1 MNLSKI
7 NLTDEIYTPDEVA
20 TLLKIPKSTVGYL
33 LRNEELKGIKIG
45 RQWRITKKNLE
56 IYLDDNSIL

>member
-1 MNLSKI
+1 MSLNKFNL
-7 NLTDEIYTPDEVA
+7 NDDVYTPDEVA

-33 LRNEELKGIKIG
+33 LRNGEMRGTKVG

-56 IYLDDNSIL
+56 IYLDDNTII

>member
-1 MNLSKI
+1 MNLNKF
-7 NLTDEIYTPDEVA
+7 NLNNDVYTPDEVA

-33 LRNEELKGIKIG
+33 LRNGEMRGTKVG

-56 IYLDDNSIL
+56 IYLDDNTII

>member
-1 MNLSKI
+1 MSLNTFNL
-7 NLTDEIYTPDEVA
+7 NDDVYTPDEVA

-33 LRNEELKGIKIG
+33 LRNGEMRGTKVG

-56 IYLDDNSIL
+56 IYLDDNTII